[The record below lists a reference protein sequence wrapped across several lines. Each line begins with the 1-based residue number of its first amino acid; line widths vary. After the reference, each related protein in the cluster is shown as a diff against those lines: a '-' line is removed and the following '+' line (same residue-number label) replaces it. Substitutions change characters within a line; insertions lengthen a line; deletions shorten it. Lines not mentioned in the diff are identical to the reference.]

1 MSEKKVTV
9 RQEGKEDKVI
19 DAPEGAVFLQILK
32 MNGYS
37 LVCCNGKG
45 TCGRCRIR
53 FCGNG
58 APLPGAADRIA
69 FTAEQLRG
77 GYRLACMH
85 RVRQDCCIQVEFVE
99 SRQVEAVTAYKGGI
113 TKPAEGKP
121 EEKAMPGGDEP
132 YIIAVD
138 LGTTT
143 IAMQAVALSSVR
155 EWQRGGNLHV
165 FGEYSCMNPQRQWG
179 SDVLSR
185 LQAAA
190 DGQAEKLAEAVR
202 TALAEGIGQ
211 LGRKLGKAPQ
221 GIWAAGNTAMEHLLM
236 GLDTASLGRYPFT
249 PVSLEEM
256 ELLPEP
262 EYKGPRIGLLPG
274 ISAFVGAD
282 IAAGLLAC
290 GFGEWREESCRLFI
304 DLGTNGEMAA
314 AGKGRLICTA
324 TAAGPAFEGGAA
336 ANVPG
341 TDMIAL
347 LAEMLETGII
357 DESGLLEDAYF
368 EKGWQKGALRITQ
381 QDIRA
386 LQMAKAAVCAG
397 VELLMEA
404 LEIGASDVEQVFLA
418 GGFGYYLDVE
428 KAARIGLFPAELADK
443 VTAVGNTSLLGACLY
458 GGDPSLREK
467 TKDLCRRVEVMNLAE
482 QRGFEERYLGR
493 LNF

>member
-19 DAPEGAVFLQILK
+19 DAPEGAVFLQVLK

-53 FCGNG
+53 FCRNG

-236 GLDTASLGRYPFT
+236 RLDTASLGRYPFT

-290 GFGEWREESCRLFI
+290 GFGERREESCRLFI

-443 VTAVGNTSLLGACLY
+443 VTAVGNTSLLGTCLY
-458 GGDPSLREK
+458 GGDPSL
-467 TKDLCRRVEVMNLAE
+467 CVA
-482 QRGFEERYLGR
+482 G
-493 LNF
+493 

>member
-19 DAPEGAVFLQILK
+19 DAPEGAVFLQVLK

-53 FCGNG
+53 FCRNG

-165 FGEYSCMNPQRQWG
+165 FGEYSCMNPQRQ
-179 SDVLSR
+179 
-185 LQAAA
+185 
-190 DGQAEKLAEAVR
+190 
-202 TALAEGIGQ
+202 
-211 LGRKLGKAPQ
+211 
-221 GIWAAGNTAMEHLLM
+221 
-236 GLDTASLGRYPFT
+236 
-249 PVSLEEM
+249 
-256 ELLPEP
+256 
-262 EYKGPRIGLLPG
+262 
-274 ISAFVGAD
+274 
-282 IAAGLLAC
+282 
-290 GFGEWREESCRLFI
+290 
-304 DLGTNGEMAA
+304 
-314 AGKGRLICTA
+314 
-324 TAAGPAFEGGAA
+324 
-336 ANVPG
+336 
-341 TDMIAL
+341 
-347 LAEMLETGII
+347 
-357 DESGLLEDAYF
+357 
-368 EKGWQKGALRITQ
+368 
-381 QDIRA
+381 
-386 LQMAKAAVCAG
+386 
-397 VELLMEA
+397 
-404 LEIGASDVEQVFLA
+404 
-418 GGFGYYLDVE
+418 
-428 KAARIGLFPAELADK
+428 
-443 VTAVGNTSLLGACLY
+443 
-458 GGDPSLREK
+458 
-467 TKDLCRRVEVMNLAE
+467 
-482 QRGFEERYLGR
+482 
-493 LNF
+493 